1 MIIKR
6 KVSICCITYNHGSYI
21 EKTLEGFLNQDVD
34 FDFEILIHDDA
45 STDKTVE
52 VIKKF
57 EKKYPNLIKPI
68 YSNVNIYSQGES
80 AIKKLLS
87 IASGD
92 YIAFCEGDDFWIDD
106 KKLNKQINFLD
117 SNKEYVASYHNV
129 RVVDEVGNYFIEEQ
143 DSFPLYETHEIYEH
157 EVEVGI
163 LCGQLASLVCRN
175 IWKNWS
181 KDKLD
186 QFFNFNLND
195 DIKISSLMVN
205 EGKVKFM
212 SDIMA
217 CYRRTYTGDSWN
229 ARTYNK
235 NQTMHLI
242 NANRELDKLYKNM
255 FGLNRND
262 YSVNV
267 IIYSFKFFIKR
278 PSVQNWVCLITSI
291 KQSKSKIRSIIEF
304 LLRILKFILPKDN
317 SRNSRWPRLKN
328 TGL

>member
-1 MIIKR
+1 MIIKK

-87 IASGD
+87 IANGD

-129 RVVDEVGNYFIEEQ
+129 RVVDEVGNYFG
-143 DSFPLYETHEIYEH
+143 SLSNR
-157 EVEVGI
+157 VG
-163 LCGQLASLVCRN
+163 
-175 IWKNWS
+175 
-181 KDKLD
+181 
-186 QFFNFNLND
+186 
-195 DIKISSLMVN
+195 
-205 EGKVKFM
+205 EKF
-212 SDIMA
+212 
-217 CYRRTYTGDSWN
+217 
-229 ARTYNK
+229 
-235 NQTMHLI
+235 
-242 NANRELDKLYKNM
+242 
-255 FGLNRND
+255 
-262 YSVNV
+262 
-267 IIYSFKFFIKR
+267 
-278 PSVQNWVCLITSI
+278 
-291 KQSKSKIRSIIEF
+291 
-304 LLRILKFILPKDN
+304 
-317 SRNSRWPRLKN
+317 
-328 TGL
+328 